1 MSVKAVSIM
10 IEAVNL
16 VIETMPAFELYQGQ
30 CAYGQADA
38 MVAGTRYRFPGW
50 HCGAGLDF

>member
-1 MSVKAVSIM
+1 M